1 MLSGCSGS
9 SSPNL
14 SADNVQKKIAIDK
27 LEIYHFHGNHQ
38 CYSCL
43 TVGDYAEETVKTYF
57 ADELES
63 GKIIFGH
70 INAELPE
77 NRDLVM
83 KYGATGSSLW
93 IGVYRKDGSFSK
105 EENIN
110 VWYKINNKEEYMAYL
125 KGIIEQ
131 KLAGN

>member
-1 MLSGCSGS
+1 
-9 SSPNL
+9 
-14 SADNVQKKIAIDK
+14 
-27 LEIYHFHGNHQ
+27 
-38 CYSCL
+38 
-43 TVGDYAEETVKTYF
+43 
-57 ADELES
+57 
-63 GKIIFGH
+63 
-70 INAELPE
+70 
-77 NRDLVM
+77 M